1 MSADYKLAQP
11 VNFKKLLKYA
21 PSIRETFDEDCTADD
36 IKIIE
41 QAKLFKDTM
50 QIVRMYIMTY
60 PNSEIITINDN
71 SFNIHLGKVSG
82 GIINWYNYTNLI
94 NLFH

>member
-36 IKIIE
+36 IKIITDGTNYLHVYLN
-41 QAKLFKDTM
+41 KRG
-50 QIVRMYIMTY
+50 QIDSCTRY
-60 PNSEIITINDN
+60 
-71 SFNIHLGKVSG
+71 G
-82 GIINWYNYTNLI
+82 GNNEDANFDKIYEETDGTPLEGMWNASYAG
-94 NLFH
+94 